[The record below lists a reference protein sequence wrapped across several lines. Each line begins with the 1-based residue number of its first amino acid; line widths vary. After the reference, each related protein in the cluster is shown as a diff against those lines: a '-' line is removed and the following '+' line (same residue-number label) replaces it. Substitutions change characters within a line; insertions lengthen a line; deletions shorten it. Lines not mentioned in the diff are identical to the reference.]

1 MIPASSSQGPAG
13 GLESI
18 FQSIGQ
24 PGGSSAGAAAQLGAL
39 PTASTPSGG
48 TGSAASAVSQLGAG
62 SIYDQ
67 ISRNYETKQLGL
79 NAPVSSQD
87 IGQLMSGQNITAG
100 GQSVGLNSPVDA
112 AQAKAMGF
120 SPDVVGSGAN
130 LQGYL
135 VGQSAFD
142 AFAGINPD
150 HPYTGLTTQYISEI
164 SKALQKAY
172 PQLASQQTAA
182 PAASAAPA
190 AQPVGVGSWGVIP

>member
-1 MIPASSSQGPAG
+1 MIPSATPTQGLLSS
-13 GLESI
+13 L
-18 FQSIGQ
+18 QSVGS
-24 PGGSSAGAAAQLGAL
+24 GGSSADTAAQLGAL
-39 PTASTPSGG
+39 PTASTPSGSG
-48 TGSAASAVSQLGAG
+48 GSAASAVSQLGAG

-100 GQSVGLNSPVDA
+100 GQSVGLNSPVSAD
-112 AQAKAMGF
+112 QAKAMGF

-142 AFAGINPD
+142 AFAGIAPD
-150 HPYTGLTTQYISEI
+150 HPYNGLATQYISEI
-164 SKALQKAY
+164 STALQKAY
-172 PQLASQQTAA
+172 PQLASQQAAA
-182 PAASAAPA
+182 PAAPTA
-190 AQPVGVGSWGVIP
+190 AQPVGVGPWGVVP